1 MNLPVFSDI
10 YLLVAFWT
18 GIAALFLTLMLAA
31 EIVWLRYKLR
41 RRQRSEQRT
50 IGRWRPV
57 MAAASLG
64 VQTDP
69 LPNLRS
75 WDYLPYLKLWTHL
88 QASMRG
94 EAAEGLNTLARRTNA
109 DAIAR
114 RLFSKGN
121 RAEGLLA
128 TLVAGY
134 LRDSESWDQLAR
146 RIDSKDGTESIYAA
160 WAMVQINPAQAAA
173 LLVPAAIGRDDWP
186 MSKLVLIMQDGGAAV
201 MTPFVEALD
210 HLEGPG
216 LQRALRIAEGLRVY
230 LHLELHERLLDSED
244 YEIVIAALRV
254 PVPPSLLPQVRYLAR
269 HDDWRIRLHAARTLG
284 SIGQPGD
291 VDILRD
297 MLGDRQWWV
306 RFRAAEALTSLPF
319 LTAEQVKAI
328 GDASSDP
335 YAGSMVRQVLAK
347 GALS

>member
-1 MNLPVFSDI
+1 LKLPVFSDI

-18 GIAALFLTLMLAA
+18 GITALFLTLILAA

-57 MAAASLG
+57 MAAASVG

-94 EAAEGLNTLARRTNA
+94 EAAEGLNTLARRMQA

-114 RLFSKGN
+114 KLFRKGN

-128 TLVAGY
+128 NLVAGY
-134 LRDSESWDQLAR
+134 LRDAEAWPHLVR
-146 RIDSKDGTESIYAA
+146 RIDSRDGTESIYAA
-160 WAMVQINPAQAAA
+160 WAMIQINPAQAAP
-173 LLVPAAIGRDDWP
+173 LLIPAAIGRDDWP
-186 MSKLVLIMQDGGAAV
+186 MSKLVLIMQDGGNAV

-210 HLEGPG
+210 HLGGAG

-230 LHLELHERLLDSED
+230 LHMELHERLLDSD
-244 YEIVIAALRV
+244 DIDIVISALRV
-254 PVPPSLLPQVRYLAR
+254 PVPPNLLPRIRALAA
-269 HDDWRIRLHAARTLG
+269 HADWRIRLHAARTLG
-284 SIGQPGD
+284 SIGELSD
-291 VDILRD
+291 VEL
-297 MLGDRQWWV
+297 LKGLLSDRQWWV
-306 RFRAAEALTSLPF
+306 RYRAAEALSALPF
-319 LTAEQVKAI
+319 LTVEQLRAL
-328 GDASSDP
+328 GDACSDP

-347 GALS
+347 GALN

>member
-1 MNLPVFSDI
+1 MKLPVFSDI

-31 EIVWLRYKLR
+31 EIVWLRFKLR

-50 IGRWRPV
+50 VGRWRPV
-57 MAAASLG
+57 MAAATVG

-75 WDYLPYLKLWTHL
+75 WDYLPFLKLWTHL

-94 EAAEGLNTLARRTNA
+94 EAAEGLNTLARRVNA

-114 RLFSKGN
+114 DLFKKGN

-134 LRDSESWDQLAR
+134 LRDAGAWTDLER
-146 RIDSKDGTESIYAA
+146 RIDNKDGTVSIYAA
-160 WAMVQINPAQAAA
+160 WAMVQVDADRAAEK
-173 LLVPAAIGRDDWP
+173 LVPAAIARDDWP
-186 MSKLVLIMQDGGAAV
+186 MSKLVLIMQDGGAAL
-201 MTPFVEALD
+201 MDPFVEALD
-210 HLEGPG
+210 TLEGAR
-216 LQRALRIAEGLRVY
+216 LQRALRLAEGLRVF
-230 LHLELHERLLDSED
+230 LHQGLHERLLDGD
-244 YEIVIAALRV
+244 EIECIISALRV
-254 PVPPSLLPQVRYLAR
+254 PVPPGLLPRVRALAR
-269 HDDWRIRLHAARTLG
+269 HEDWRIRLHAARTLG
-284 SIGQPGD
+284 SIGQRED
-291 VDILRD
+291 VELLASL
-297 MLGDRQWWV
+297 LGDRQWWV
-306 RFRAAEALTSLPF
+306 RHRAAEALASLPF
-319 LTAEQVKAI
+319 LTVEQVKAL
-328 GDASSDP
+328 GDANSDP